1 MAAGFS
7 AARLGSKCPG
17 HPEYGH
23 TTGVEMTTGPLG
35 QGVASTVGMAMASK
49 QHLGQP
55 ETAIHWIDG
64 NGFQLDDW
72 EPQIIST
79 CNLKAT
85 PHFSMDG
92 NGDFQAL
99 FHGVPG
105 KS

>member
-7 AARLGSKCPG
+7 ARLGSKCPG

-72 EPQIIST
+72 EPQIVKYLQLESHKPIFQWMEIVIS
-79 CNLKAT
+79 K
-85 PHFSMDG
+85 HFSMG
-92 NGDFQAL
+92 
-99 FHGVPG
+99 
-105 KS
+105 SR